1 MRKLR
6 FIQAEVF
13 TETPFGGNPVVVVP
27 DAAALSWEEMQEVA
41 RGMAP
46 VETAFVTFPESDDAD
61 FCVRFFTPRTR
72 VRFSG
77 HPALGTAYVLAKE
90 GRFDLAEPL
99 TPVVAETDIGC
110 LQIDLFVDGD
120 DISRVVVNEQPPA
133 FGEPF
138 QALGAV
144 AAGLNISIEGLLEV
158 ALPMQRVSTGM
169 PTLIVPLNT
178 LETVQDVRPHQAILD
193 EICAVAQ
200 VDCVLIYSMETIR
213 RDATAHVR
221 VFAPPLGVDEDPAT
235 GSANGALAAYL
246 IHHHTVPVAPVTR
259 VHCEQ
264 GFEIGR
270 PSLVHVTVDT
280 TGDEIRVRVGGQV
293 MRSVDGHIFF

>member
-13 TETPFGGNPVVVVP
+13 TESPFGGNPVVVVP

-46 VETAFVTFPESDDAD
+46 VETAFVTFPESDEAD

-72 VRFSG
+72 VPFSG

-99 TPVVAETDIGC
+99 TAVVAETDIGL

-133 FGEPF
+133 FGEVF

-144 AAGLNISIEGLLEV
+144 AAGLNISIDVLLEV

-169 PTLIVPLNT
+169 PTLIVPLNA

-246 IHHHTVPVAPVTR
+246 IHHHTVPVAPLTS

-270 PSLVHVTVDT
+270 PSLVHVTVDA
-280 TGDEIRVRVGGQV
+280 TGDELRVRVGGQV

>member
-13 TETPFGGNPVVVVP
+13 AETPFGGNPVVVVP
-27 DAAALSWEEMQEVA
+27 DAAGLSWEEMQEVA
-41 RGMAP
+41 RGMEP

-72 VRFSG
+72 VPFSG

-90 GRFDLAEPL
+90 GRFDLVEPI
-99 TPVVAETDIGC
+99 TKVVSETDIG
-110 LQIDLFVDGD
+110 LLEIDLYVDGD
-120 DISRVVVNEQPPA
+120 DISRVVLNEQPPV

-138 QALGAV
+138 EALGAM
-144 AAGLNISIEGLLEV
+144 AGGLNISLDALLEV

-169 PTLIVPLNT
+169 PTLIVPLQS
-178 LETVQDVRPHQAILD
+178 LEVVQYVRPHLAILD
-193 EICAVAQ
+193 EVCAVAN
-200 VDCVLIYSMETIR
+200 VDCVLVYTMETIR
-213 RDATAHVR
+213 KDATAHVR

-235 GSANGALAAYL
+235 GGANGALGAYL
-246 IHHHTVPVAPVTR
+246 VHHGIIPVDPITR
-259 VHCEQ
+259 ICCEQ

-270 PSLVHVTVDT
+270 PSLVHVTIDT
-280 TGDEIRVRVGGQV
+280 TGDELHVRVGGRV